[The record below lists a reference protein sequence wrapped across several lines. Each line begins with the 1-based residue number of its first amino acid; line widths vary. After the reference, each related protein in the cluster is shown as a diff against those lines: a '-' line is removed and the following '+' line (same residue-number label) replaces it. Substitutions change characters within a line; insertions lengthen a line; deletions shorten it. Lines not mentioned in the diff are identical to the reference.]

1 MSIQD
6 LLAELQKNYL
16 ASMPDKMKTIETLMK
31 AGKTDLLRTE
41 FHKLKG
47 TGRTYGLPEI
57 SQLGA
62 AVERL
67 CEIDRPVLSQAVP
80 LALTLMERSR
90 AARVKG
96 LTPTFDIDTDYL
108 QIMAMV
114 EDAGRKA
121 PRTGS

>member
-1 MSIQD
+1 LSIQD